1 MRVDAQR
8 MAEEFTAERK
18 DNVKPL
24 TVARDSKKTA
34 QDKENQDK
42 ITMESLK
49 GTQKANRE
57 NTELAVKVM
66 NEAMK
71 ISNYHLEFQMYE
83 NSGEYQVK
91 VIDSDSKEVIR
102 EIPAD
107 YVLEQAAQISKKMDE
122 MIGVLVDEIA

>member
-1 MRVDAQR
+1 MRVEAQR
-8 MAEEFTAERK
+8 MAEELTAERK
-18 DNVKPL
+18 ENVKPL
-24 TVARDSKKTA
+24 TVARDSKKIATD
-34 QDKENQDK
+34 QKNQDQ
-42 ITMESLK
+42 ITMEAMK

-57 NTELAVKVM
+57 NTQLAVKVM

-91 VIDSDSKEVIR
+91 VIDSSSKEIIR

-107 YVLEQAAQISKKMDE
+107 YVLEQAAQISSKLNE

>member
-24 TVARDSKKTA
+24 TVARSSKKIVTD
-34 QDKENQDK
+34 QENQNQ
-42 ITMESLK
+42 ITMDSMK
-49 GTQKANRE
+49 GTQKVNRE
-57 NTELAVKVM
+57 NAELAVKVM

-71 ISNYHLEFQMYE
+71 IANYHLEFQMYE
-83 NSGEYQVK
+83 DSGEYQVK
-91 VIDSDSKEVIR
+91 VIDSGSKEVIR

-107 YVLEQAAQISKKMDE
+107 YVLEQAAQISKKLDE
-122 MIGVLVDEIA
+122 MIGVLVDEMV

>member
-8 MAEEFTAERK
+8 MAEELTAERK
-18 DNVKPL
+18 DRVKL
-24 TVARDSKKTA
+24 TVARDSKRTS
-34 QDKENQDK
+34 QDRENQDK
-42 ITMESLK
+42 ITLETLQGK
-49 GTQKANRE
+49 QKANRE

-83 NSGEYQVK
+83 DSGEYQVK
-91 VIDSDSKEVIR
+91 VIDSNSKEVVR

-107 YVLEQAAQISKKMDE
+107 YVLEQAAQISKKLDE

>member
-8 MAEEFTAERK
+8 MAEELTAERK
-18 DNVKPL
+18 DKVKL
-24 TVARDSKKTA
+24 TVARDSKRTS
-34 QDKENQDK
+34 QDRENQDK
-42 ITMESLK
+42 ITLETLQGK
-49 GTQKANRE
+49 QKANRE

-83 NSGEYQVK
+83 DSGEYQVK
-91 VIDSDSKEVIR
+91 VIDSNSKEVVR

-107 YVLEQAAQISKKMDE
+107 YVLEQAAQISKKLDE